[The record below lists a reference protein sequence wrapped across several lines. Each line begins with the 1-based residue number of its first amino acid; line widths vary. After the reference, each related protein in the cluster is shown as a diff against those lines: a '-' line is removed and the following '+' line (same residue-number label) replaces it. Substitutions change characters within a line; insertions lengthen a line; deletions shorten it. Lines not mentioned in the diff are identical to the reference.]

1 VSEAEK
7 GELVERVVRAQK
19 QLQRH
24 LASTRANPLLQVNL
38 TMQQLKVLLML
49 SMGEARS
56 SQELTRGLGVG
67 PATVTGLVDRLVAQG
82 LVARRED
89 PQDRRVRLVEPTE
102 SGRALVAR
110 LEAAG
115 SEHLRGLLG
124 TLEAEELLALER
136 IVGRL
141 TEAAAAAA
149 GAAGVGS
156 GSGDC
161 G

>member
-1 VSEAEK
+1 VRDVSKAQ
-7 GELVERVVRAQK
+7 LVERVVLAQQ

-24 LASTRANPLLQVNL
+24 IASNHSNPLLEVNL

-49 SMGEARS
+49 CLGGARS
-56 SQELTRGLGVG
+56 SLELTRGLGVG
-67 PATVTGLVDRLVAQG
+67 PATVTGLVDRLAAQG

-115 SEHLRGLLG
+115 TEHLRGLLE
-124 TLEAEELLALER
+124 TLEAEDLLALER
-136 IVGRL
+136 IVGKL
-141 TEAAAAAA
+141 TEAAVVE
-149 GAAGVGS
+149 GTRES
-156 GSGDC
+156 HC

>member
-1 VSEAEK
+1 VRDAEK
-7 GELVERVVRAQK
+7 GHLVERVVQAQK
-19 QLQRH
+19 RLQRQI
-24 LASTRANPLLQVNL
+24 ASTHTNPLLQVNL

-82 LVARRED
+82 LVGRRED

-115 SEHLRGLLG
+115 NDHLRGLLA
-124 TLEAEELLALER
+124 TLDAEDLVALER

-141 TEAAAAAA
+141 TEAAVEAA
-149 GAAGVGS
+149 G
-156 GSGDC
+156 
-161 G
+161 

>member
-1 VSEAEK
+1 MRDAEK
-7 GELVERVVRAQK
+7 DRLVDQVVQAQK

-24 LASTRANPLLQVNL
+24 VASTYSNPLLQVNL

-67 PATVTGLVDRLVAQG
+67 PATVTGLVDRLAAQG
-82 LVARRED
+82 LVGRRED

-102 SGRALVAR
+102 SGRALVAK

-115 SEHLRGLLG
+115 TNHFRGLLE
-124 TLEAEELLALER
+124 TLDTEDLVALNR

-141 TEAAAAAA
+141 TEAAEAEA
-149 GAAGVGS
+149 GSAE
-156 GSGDC
+156 
-161 G
+161 

>member
-1 VSEAEK
+1 MRDAET
-7 GELVERVVRAQK
+7 ERLVERVVQAQK

-24 LASTRANPLLQVNL
+24 LASTHTNPLLQVNL

-67 PATVTGLVDRLVAQG
+67 PATVTGLVDRLAAQG
-82 LVARRED
+82 LVERRED

-115 SEHLRGLLG
+115 NEHLRGLLA
-124 TLEAEELLALER
+124 TLDAEDLVALER
-136 IVGRL
+136 IVTRL

-149 GAAGVGS
+149 GGATG
-156 GSGDC
+156 
-161 G
+161 

>member
-1 VSEAEK
+1 MQ
-7 GELVERVVRAQK
+7 AQK

-24 LASTRANPLLQVNL
+24 LASTHTNPLLQVNL

-67 PATVTGLVDRLVAQG
+67 PATVTGLVDRLAAQG
-82 LVARRED
+82 LVERRED

-115 SEHLRGLLG
+115 NEHLRGLLA
-124 TLEAEELLALER
+124 TLDAEDLVALER
-136 IVGRL
+136 IVTRL

-149 GAAGVGS
+149 GGATG
-156 GSGDC
+156 
-161 G
+161 

>member
-1 VSEAEK
+1 MRDAET
-7 GELVERVVRAQK
+7 ERLVERVVQAQK
-19 QLQRH
+19 KLQRH
-24 LASTRANPLLQVNL
+24 LASTHTNPLLQVNL

-67 PATVTGLVDRLVAQG
+67 PATVTGLVDRLAAQG
-82 LVARRED
+82 LVGRRED

-115 SEHLRGLLG
+115 NDHLRGLLG
-124 TLEAEELLALER
+124 TLDAEDLVALER
-136 IVGRL
+136 IVTRL
-141 TEAAAAAA
+141 TQAAVDGVA
-149 GAAGVGS
+149 G
-156 GSGDC
+156 
-161 G
+161 

>member
-1 VSEAEK
+1 MRDAEK
-7 GELVERVVRAQK
+7 GHLVERVVQAQK
-19 QLQRH
+19 RLQRQV
-24 LASTRANPLLQVNL
+24 ASTHTNPLLQVNL

-67 PATVTGLVDRLVAQG
+67 PATVTGLVDRLAAQG
-82 LVARRED
+82 LVERRED

-115 SEHLRGLLG
+115 TDHFRGLLT
-124 TLEAEELLALER
+124 TLDVEDLVALER

-141 TEAAAAAA
+141 TAAAIEAA
-149 GAAGVGS
+149 G
-156 GSGDC
+156 
-161 G
+161 

>member
-1 VSEAEK
+1 MRDAET
-7 GELVERVVRAQK
+7 ERLVERVVQAQK

-24 LASTRANPLLQVNL
+24 LASTHTNPLLQVNL

-67 PATVTGLVDRLVAQG
+67 PATVTGLVDRLAAQG
-82 LVARRED
+82 LVGRRED

-115 SEHLRGLLG
+115 NEHLRGLLA
-124 TLEAEELLALER
+124 TLDAEDLVALER
-136 IVGRL
+136 IVTRL

-149 GAAGVGS
+149 GGATG
-156 GSGDC
+156 
-161 G
+161 

>member
-1 VSEAEK
+1 MRDVEK
-7 GELVERVVRAQK
+7 GQLVERVLQAQR

-24 LASTRANPLLQVNL
+24 VASTHTNPLLQVNL

-49 SMGEARS
+49 SMGGARS
-56 SQELTRGLGVG
+56 SLELTRGLGVG
-67 PATVTGLVDRLVAQG
+67 PATVTGLVDRLAAQG

-115 SEHLRGLLG
+115 TEQLRGLLG
-124 TLEAEELLALER
+124 TLEAEDLLALER

-141 TEAAAAAA
+141 TEAAAAGVEA
-149 GAAGVGS
+149 GTEGR
-156 GSGDC
+156 C

>member
-1 VSEAEK
+1 VRDAET
-7 GELVERVVRAQK
+7 ERLVERVVQAQK

-24 LASTRANPLLQVNL
+24 LASTHTNPLLQVNL

-67 PATVTGLVDRLVAQG
+67 PATVTGLVDRLAAQG
-82 LVARRED
+82 LVERRED

-115 SEHLRGLLG
+115 NEHLRGLLA
-124 TLEAEELLALER
+124 TLDAEDLVALER
-136 IVGRL
+136 IVTRL

-149 GAAGVGS
+149 GGATG
-156 GSGDC
+156 
-161 G
+161 